1 MVICVRIVW
10 VWCVLCGSTASSAKA
25 IVLSYS
31 PCIIEAIV
39 CVYDM
44 CMACENQ
51 GAFDRRH
58 EAVDRCSGR

>member
-1 MVICVRIVW
+1 MW
-10 VWCVLCGSTASSAKA
+10 VWCVLRGSTASSAKA

-58 EAVDRCSGR
+58 EA